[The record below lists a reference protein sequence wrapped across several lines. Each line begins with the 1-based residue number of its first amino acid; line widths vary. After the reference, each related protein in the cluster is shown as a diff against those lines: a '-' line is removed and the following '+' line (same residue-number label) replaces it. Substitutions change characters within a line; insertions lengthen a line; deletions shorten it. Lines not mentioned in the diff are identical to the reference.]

1 MSKKDYYE
9 ILGVNRNSTTEEIK
23 KAYRKLVKRYHP
35 DKNPNNKSAEDRF
48 KDIQEAYDV
57 LSDPQKRAEYDS
69 IREAEE
75 RGFRFGDSESFF
87 SGDSFGSRQSSS
99 IFEDFGGLGDL
110 FSRIFD
116 RGERVRSSRY
126 GPARGADITYELEVP
141 FEKAITGWDTVVTIQ
156 RDEDCPTCRGTGA
169 HPGTGTQRCP
179 TCGGRG
185 TVQSF
190 QGGFSLS
197 RPCPRCYGRGTI
209 ISVPCKTCAGKGQ
222 IKQTRRIPVKIPP
235 GIENGMKIRIPNQGE
250 AGISGGPEGDLYII
264 PRILEHRFLKRKG
277 DDIYCEITIDCIQA
291 ILGVTIMVTTIDGK
305 VRLIVPPGTQ
315 PGTMLRLKG
324 RGVKKA
330 DGSGRGDQYVKVNV
344 SIPKDISSKQKE
356 LLKQFQEV

>member
-9 ILGVNRNSTTEEIK
+9 ILGVNKNSSIEEIK
-23 KAYRKLVKRYHP
+23 KAYRKLVKKYHP
-35 DKNPNNKSAEDRF
+35 DKNPNNKSAEEKF
-48 KDIQEAYDV
+48 KDVQEAYDI
-57 LSDPQKRAEYDS
+57 LSDPKKRSEYDG
-69 IREAEE
+69 ICEAAE
-75 RGFRFGDSESFF
+75 RGFRFDNSGNFF
-87 SGDSFGSRQSSS
+87 SGEPFGSRRSSS

-126 GPARGADITYELEVP
+126 GPTRGADINYELDIP
-141 FEKAITGWDTVVTIQ
+141 FEKAITGWDTIITIQ

-169 HPGTGTQRCP
+169 HPGSGTQRCP
-179 TCGGRG
+179 ICGGKG
-185 TVQSF
+185 TIQSF
-190 QGGFSLS
+190 QGEFSLS
-197 RPCPRCYGRGTI
+197 RPCSRCYGRGTI
-209 ISVPCKTCAGKGQ
+209 ISVPCKTCSGKGQ
-222 IKQTRRIPVKIPP
+222 IKQTRRIPVKIPS
-235 GIENGMKIRIPNQGE
+235 GIENGMRIRVPNQGE

-264 PRILEHRFLKRKG
+264 PRIMEHRFLKRKG
-277 DDIYCEITIDCIQA
+277 DDIYCEITIDFIQA
-291 ILGVTIMVTTIDGK
+291 ILGVTIMITTIDGK
-305 VRLIVPPGTQ
+305 VRLIIPPGTQ

-344 SIPKDISSKQKE
+344 SIPKEVNSKQKE